1 MLGRDSRAMSAP
13 PVMEEVSFE
22 EGEGEAD
29 EEGPNRRRSSIMDT
43 SLGVSDDDEPMGRGG
58 GTDFDTPVLLAQCE
72 RSIRNTMRP
81 ASATPQT
88 TLSGPGRPLGMP
100 GSPLSGQSSAF
111 GWGASVPARST
122 DAAHT
127 TVVSTTYTTKL
138 WPARARRSSVMDSDE
153 LEDAQH
159 ATYSRGR
166 RNAVLPTL
174 PTVSI
179 EDYDDPA
186 SPAVKMCV
194 VPHASCATPSTMLPS
209 RPVGCSLLIF
219 VPSTTTPTHTYPHA
233 HT

>member
-13 PVMEEVSFE
+13 PVMEEMPFE
-22 EGEGEAD
+22 EGEGEA
-29 EEGPNRRRSSIMDT
+29 EEEEPHRRRSSIMDT
-43 SLGVSDDDEPMGRGG
+43 SLGLSDEDEPMSRA
-58 GTDFDTPVLLAQCE
+58 GTDYDTPAQCE
-72 RSIRNTMRP
+72 RAIRNTIRP
-81 ASATPQT
+81 ASATPET
-88 TLSGPGRPLGMP
+88 TLSGPGRPLVMP
-100 GSPLSGQSSAF
+100 RSPLSGQSSAF
-111 GWGASVPARST
+111 GWGASVPA
-122 DAAHT
+122 
-127 TVVSTTYTTKL
+127 TVVSTNYNTKL

-186 SPAVKMCV
+186 SPAVKMYV
-194 VPHASCATPSTMLPS
+194 VSGAACGHSIDNVAF
-209 RPVGCSLLIF
+209 RPRKLFAVDLDSLQHH
-219 VPSTTTPTHTYPHA
+219 THTLTYSHA